1 MQVVSMN
8 VRKTLTYRQLNT
20 GNIQAVFPL
29 LCPVRERDWL
39 DGWQCTLVHS
49 HSGLIEPGCVF
60 TTPHHGKQET
70 TWYVTQHDPIHYS
83 VEFVRITPGESIVK
97 INIAL
102 QPISHDSTETSI
114 TYEYTSLNETQN
126 RFIQTE
132 LEHEFKR
139 SMMWWEKAIN
149 HYLSTGE
156 KLLKNIM

>member
-1 MQVVSMN
+1 MN

-20 GNIQAVFPL
+20 GNIQAIFPL

-49 HSGLIEPGCVF
+49 HSGLIEQGCVF

-83 VEFVRITPGESIVK
+83 VEFVRVTPGESVVK

-102 QPISHDSTETSI
+102 QAISQDATEATI
-114 TYEYTSLNETQN
+114 VYEYTSLSEAQN
-126 RFIQTE
+126 KFIQTE
-132 LEHEFKR
+132 LEYEFKK
-139 SMMWWEKAIN
+139 SMLWWEKAIN
-149 HYLSTGE
+149 HYLKTGE
-156 KLLKNIM
+156 KLLKSSL